1 MRSERRRPV
10 AVFSVRQ
17 VDCRRQAS
25 SSSLP
30 IPLLTHRS
38 AAADDKEVLVK
49 INLASPP
56 RRHLRHPAERGRVYV
71 GGGLKKKDN
80 KTRWLVRLAA
90 ANISN
95 VTGAGRGEKP
105 SFIHGRPLVS

>member
-71 GGGLKKKDN
+71 GGGLEK

-95 VTGAGRGEKP
+95 VIGAGRGEKP